1 MDGLR
6 VLRNTQVVLLGVCI
20 AVATIVASVIL
31 SRAFLQ
37 FQKATREVITVT
49 GSATKLIDSD
59 FVVWS
64 ATVAVRDPDRANGY
78 KALRATTDKAI
89 DYLKSNGIDPAALE
103 ISQVNVVPLYKKG
116 ENGMDTH
123 ELVDYRL
130 TQTIGIESK
139 DVAKITGISRQ
150 IMDLVEQGIDIDSS
164 APRYHYLGLDS
175 LKLEMIAKATE
186 NAKQRAQNMAQ
197 ATGNRIGPI
206 RTARMGVFQITSPT
220 STDVSDYG
228 VNDTYSIEKK
238 VMAVVNAT
246 FAIE

>member
-1 MDGLR
+1 MDGFR

-20 AVATIVASVIL
+20 AVATIVSSVIL

-37 FQKATREVITVT
+37 FQKATKEVITVT
-49 GSATKLIDSD
+49 GSATQLIASD

-64 ATVAVRDPDRANGY
+64 ATVTVRDADRANGY
-78 KALRATTDKAI
+78 KALRATTDKVVGH
-89 DYLKSNGIDPAALE
+89 LKAKGIEPSALE
-103 ISQVNVVPLYKKG
+103 LSQVNVVPLYKKNA
-116 ENGMDTH
+116 NGNDTH

-139 DVAKITGISRQ
+139 DVAKITDISRQ
-150 IMDLVEQGIDIDSS
+150 IMDLVEQGIDIDSN
-164 APRYHYLGLDS
+164 APRYHYLQLDS

-206 RTARMGVFQITSPT
+206 RSARMGVFQITSPI

-238 VMAVVNAT
+238 VMAVVTAT